1 MAGLRTG
8 MQAIVDESYFTYY
21 LLKSIFQSGW
31 GVPIVDQ
38 NYSFLHM
45 KGPLENVEVGDII
58 LKRWRSR

>member
-1 MAGLRTG
+1 MSLT
-8 MQAIVDESYFTYY
+8 YFPYY
-21 LLKSIFQSGW
+21 LLKSIFQAGW

-58 LKRWRSR
+58 LKSGEAGRREG